1 MRAESLD
8 DDIAESSVR
17 VNSRLV
23 RFLAGVRQFL
33 AIKMGFY
40 LAGKL
45 LASERL

>member
-1 MRAESLD
+1 MD

-33 AIKMGFY
+33 TIKMGLY
-40 LAGKL
+40 LVGKL
-45 LASERL
+45 LASKRL